1 MTVAVAKTKT
11 KIPVTVITGFL
22 GSGKTTL
29 LNHILTQQHGRK
41 VAVIVNEF
49 GEVSID
55 GQLIVKDDDEE
66 LIEFNNG
73 CLCCT
78 VRGDLVATIEK
89 LQQRADTLDAILIE
103 TTGLADPAPVASTFF
118 VGEGVRDNTR
128 LDSFVTVV
136 DAVNLEKNL
145 EQSHE
150 AQEQVA
156 FADIILINKTD
167 LASEEAI
174 ARIEHRVRKLNPL
187 ARMYRTTQGIV
198 DLAKIL
204 DTNAFQLEAKLQVDP
219 TFLDDLAHEHDAA
232 IGSIVLRESRPIDMN
247 RFMAWITPL
256 LQEQGDSIFRSK
268 GVFNAQGFNDRVVFQ
283 SVRMLT
289 TMSRFNAWEADNKRQ
304 SEYVMIGRSL
314 DRGVLEAGFA
324 TCVAR

>member
-1 MTVAVAKTKT
+1 M
-11 KIPVTVITGFL
+11 
-22 GSGKTTL
+22 
-29 LNHILTQQHGRK
+29 
-41 VAVIVNEF
+41 
-49 GEVSID
+49 
-55 GQLIVKDDDEE
+55 
-66 LIEFNNG
+66 
-73 CLCCT
+73 
-78 VRGDLVATIEK
+78 RGDLVATIEK